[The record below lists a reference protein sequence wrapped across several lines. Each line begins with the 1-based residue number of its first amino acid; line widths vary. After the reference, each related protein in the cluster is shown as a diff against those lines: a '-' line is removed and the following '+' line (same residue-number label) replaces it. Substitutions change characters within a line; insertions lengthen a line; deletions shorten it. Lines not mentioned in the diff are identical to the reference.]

1 MTVQIEELL
10 KAFELNNPYLKFYLN
25 KNDGHMALVTEIPG
39 DDKAENEVTAHPDA
53 YIKLPTQADLDL
65 PEMIKGFVPMMKDPK
80 QRAAFQQ
87 SIEAGKT
94 VTPLERELKDMGLVQ
109 FWYTFQR
116 MEFRKIA
123 KKWCEDN
130 HVAYEE

>member
-1 MTVQIEELL
+1 MTVQLEELL

-39 DDKAENEVTAHPDA
+39 DDKAENEVTANPDA
-53 YIKLPTQADLDL
+53 YIKPPTQADLVL
-65 PEMIKGFVPMMKDPK
+65 PEMIKGFVPLMKDPK

-94 VTPLERELKDMGLVQ
+94 VSQLERELKDMGLVQ

-123 KKWCEDN
+123 NKWCEDN
-130 HVAYEE
+130 HIDYEE

>member
-1 MTVQIEELL
+1 MTVQLEELL

-39 DDKAENEVTAHPDA
+39 DDKAENEVTANPDA
-53 YIKLPTQADLDL
+53 YIKLPTQADL
-65 PEMIKGFVPMMKDPK
+65 MKDPK

-94 VTPLERELKDMGLVQ
+94 VSQLERELKDMGLVQ

-123 KKWCEDN
+123 NKWCEDN
-130 HVAYEE
+130 HIDYEE

>member
-1 MTVQIEELL
+1 MTVQLEELL

-39 DDKAENEVTAHPDA
+39 DDKAENEVTANPDA

-94 VTPLERELKDMGLVQ
+94 VSQLERELKDMGLVQ

-123 KKWCEDN
+123 KKWSEDN
-130 HVAYEE
+130 HIDYEE